1 MTTKHPRLAR
11 LGKDA
16 YRLIDT
22 HYKSD
27 NFAKGRAFKAFFDE
41 FCKNVFETNLAMLQ
55 DLELFPIAYSENNA
69 YASIAHALHLLTP
82 YAWSEA
88 YINYKDKKSENSGES
103 KAQSKDKWR
112 FVDFWCMDE
121 KKEFELWIEAKRLWL
136 NIGKNSQWDFDSEAC
151 RRIKKGKNDKENGA
165 LDQIYNIN
173 DAKPEQSADTSFK
186 IALFTIP
193 VSCAI
198 SQISEESDIKN
209 APKIVADLLAT
220 FIDKRRN
227 MGILCGVLNLDS
239 NFTLKDKILQGKVQ
253 EGQIYASEYTP
264 YAILAAVVLGC

>member
-1 MTTKHPRLAR
+1 MTTKHPRLAQ
-11 LGKDA
+11 LLKNDKDA

-41 FCKNVFETNLAMLQ
+41 FCQNVFETNLAMLQ

-69 YASIAHALHLLTP
+69 YASIAHALHQLTP

-88 YINYKDKKSENSGES
+88 YINYKDKKSENLG

-112 FVDFWCMDE
+112 FVDFWCMDS

-136 NIGKNSQWDFDSEAC
+136 NIGKNSQWDFDSVAC
-151 RRIKKGKNDKENGA
+151 ERIKNA
-165 LDQIYNIN
+165 LGQIYNIK
-173 DAKPEQSADTSFK
+173 DAKPEQIADTSLK
-186 IALFTIP
+186 LALFTIP

-209 APKIVADLLAT
+209 APKIVADLFAT

-227 MGILCGVLNLDS
+227 MGVLCGVLNLDP
-239 NFTLKDKILQGKVQ
+239 NFTLKDKMLKNEAQ
-253 EGQIYASEYTP
+253 GQIYTNEYTP